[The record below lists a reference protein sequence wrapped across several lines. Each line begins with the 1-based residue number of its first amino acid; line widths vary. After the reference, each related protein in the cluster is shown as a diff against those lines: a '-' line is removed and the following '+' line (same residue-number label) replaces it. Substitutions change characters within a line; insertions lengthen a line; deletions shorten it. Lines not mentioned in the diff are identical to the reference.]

1 MPELNAQANGSA
13 ANGASAHELN
23 GATNPALFSN
33 IEIDQSAAPTEDA
46 TTPSTGR
53 NSQPGE
59 TPVVQQEPKTTS
71 AADVRV
77 ADIRKNQQD
86 CRGEKID
93 FVFYRRR
100 EFAIYR
106 SGGKILVQYS
116 DDETVAKAQVANTAE
131 LLPLRGRLQYLV
143 KDMTAPNAYHW
154 QIAEALRLGLDGQKD
169 AAKSTLQGAIDHII
183 ARRVSEGRTHY
194 LTYAGGVVILAV
206 ATLCAAAAALWF
218 IWHTT
223 PDQIASGLNYL
234 MMATGS
240 GAMGAM
246 LSTAIALRA
255 RTVATDVDLKSNAV
269 DSAVRIMIG
278 VISAAALY
286 LILDSNLLDD
296 VKVGATTLKPDL
308 NWKLAL
314 LVGFAAGFL
323 ERLLPDLLEKK
334 LAPALAK

>member
-1 MPELNAQANGSA
+1 
-13 ANGASAHELN
+13 
-23 GATNPALFSN
+23 
-33 IEIDQSAAPTEDA
+33 
-46 TTPSTGR
+46 
-53 NSQPGE
+53 
-59 TPVVQQEPKTTS
+59 
-71 AADVRV
+71 
-77 ADIRKNQQD
+77 
-86 CRGEKID
+86 
-93 FVFYRRR
+93 
-100 EFAIYR
+100 
-106 SGGKILVQYS
+106 
-116 DDETVAKAQVANTAE
+116 
-131 LLPLRGRLQYLV
+131 
-143 KDMTAPNAYHW
+143 
-154 QIAEALRLGLDGQKD
+154 
-169 AAKSTLQGAIDHII
+169 
-183 ARRVSEGRTHY
+183 VSEGRTHY

-206 ATLCAAAAALWF
+206 ALLCAAAAALWF

-223 PDQIASGLNYL
+223 PDQVASGLHYL

-296 VKVGATTLKPDL
+296 VKVGATTLKPELD
-308 NWKLAL
+308 WKLAL

-334 LAPALAK
+334 LAPAIAK